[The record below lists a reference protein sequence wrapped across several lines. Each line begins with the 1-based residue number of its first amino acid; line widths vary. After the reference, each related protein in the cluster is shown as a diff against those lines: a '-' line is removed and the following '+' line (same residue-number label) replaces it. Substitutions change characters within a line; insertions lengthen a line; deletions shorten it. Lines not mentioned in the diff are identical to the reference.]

1 MWFVSRQLPQLDLTL
16 EASHLQRFNRD
27 FAHDD
32 RVSFPEPIHGLT
44 TVRVLTET
52 FVHGVPIMEYV
63 KREDDVRKDL
73 ANLGLNTT
81 LKMIFLNDLLHGDL
95 HPGNILVSEDA
106 AGKTKLHLLDCGL
119 VVEMGPEQHVNVVKI
134 LGAFTR
140 RNGRLAGQLMVDTS
154 SNCQASELDVE
165 LFVRGIER
173 IVAADQDNNFIE
185 KVGEYIA
192 DICFLACKHKVRT
205 VLEQGSDLTVQRNS
219 RLTI

>member
-1 MWFVSRQLPQLDLTL
+1 
-16 EASHLQRFNRD
+16 
-27 FAHDD
+27 
-32 RVSFPEPIHGLT
+32 VSFPEPIHGLT

-119 VVEMGPEQHVNVVKI
+119 VVEMGPEQHVNLVKI

-154 SNCQASELDVE
+154 SNCQAGELDVE

-173 IVAADQDNNFIE
+173 IVAADADNNFIE
-185 KVGEYIA
+185 KVGEYIT
-192 DICFLACKHKVRT
+192 DICFLACKHKVRDAPSA
-205 VLEQGSDLTVQRNS
+205 VERSLCPGAIVA
-219 RLTI
+219 